1 MLEEL
6 LNPTV
11 VFTLFYV
18 GLMLIGIEVLHP
30 GISVPGVTGVL
41 AMVAAFVG
49 FGLLPVRMAGIV
61 LLLASV
67 GFFLLEAKNPGISVA
82 AAGAIVCLVAG
93 GFLLIDPSVDDTQGV
108 SPWAIVPIAISA
120 VGFFTF
126 MIPAALKAR
135 GLPSDMQID
144 NMVGSEGV
152 VTSKLNPTGIA
163 HVGSES
169 WSAESVSGPIAK
181 GERIRVIGHRGV
193 RLTVEPISADEMLES
208 QGG

>member
-1 MLEEL
+1 VLEDL

-30 GISVPGVTGVL
+30 GISLPGVAGVL
-41 AMVAAFVG
+41 AMVGAFVG

-67 GFFLLEAKNPGISVA
+67 GFFLIEAKNPGISVA
-82 AAGAIVCLVAG
+82 AAGAIICLVAG
-93 GFLLIDPSVDDTQGV
+93 GFLLIDPSVDDTEGV

-135 GLPSDMQID
+135 RLPSDMKID
-144 NMVGSEGV
+144 NMVGSEGI
-152 VTSKLNPTGIA
+152 VTRRLDPAGIV
-163 HVGSES
+163 HVGAES
-169 WSAESVSGPIAK
+169 WSAESTSGSIGK
-181 GERIRVIGHRGV
+181 GTHVRVVGHKGV
-193 RLTVEPISADEMLES
+193 RLTVEPLPADELLTAE
-208 QGG
+208 GG